1 VIDDILAS
9 VFGGMLGERL
19 GRSRR
24 SQQLLRLF
32 FGLLGAAMGA
42 TGAVY
47 IGLGRAGGGLHL
59 RACAVALFVFL
70 AAFCLFNVALARAWR
85 WPGRM
90 FVLSFVALFVVRI
103 LFGP

>member
-24 SQQLLRLF
+24 AQLLVRLF
-32 FGLLGAAMGA
+32 FGLLGAAL
-42 TGAVY
+42 GAVGAAY
-47 IGLGRAGGGLHL
+47 IGMGSAGGGVHL
-59 RACAVALFVFL
+59 RACAVALFGFL
-70 AAFCLFNVALARAWR
+70 AAFSLFNVALARTWR
-85 WPGRM
+85 WPGRL
-90 FVLSFVALFVVRI
+90 FVLSFVVLFVVRV